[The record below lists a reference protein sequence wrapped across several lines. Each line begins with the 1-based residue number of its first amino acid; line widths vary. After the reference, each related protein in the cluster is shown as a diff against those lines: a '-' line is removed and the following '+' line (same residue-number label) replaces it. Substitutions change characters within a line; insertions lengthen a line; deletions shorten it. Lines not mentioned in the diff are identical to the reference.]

1 MKKSSIISLVTV
13 ASVILGSGLSVVSAD
28 ELTVGSSDSSTVV
41 TQPTTEN
48 VVVGGNETTITNPSV
63 PLENTGSTVI
73 GSAEVT
79 LPSNSDKD
87 KGIVVEPTSK
97 SDTSTTDTSK
107 SDTSTTDTNK
117 VDEKM
122 LPKADEVLNDGKSQ
136 VGTFSNE
143 TKQVVSDVSLEKPVE
158 TTTGYKIVGTVDS
171 QVIVQ
176 NNDGST
182 NLVSAESVGGV
193 VNADKTVSVK
203 AKSGNMVTLPTTGE
217 KSSNGS
223 IIAGVLLVLGSLGVI
238 FKKQLRELISK
249 LIKK

>member
-87 KGIVVEPTSK
+87 KGIVVEP
-97 SDTSTTDTSK
+97 TSK